1 MSLFR
6 KKKDAIITDDSTSSA
21 NVPLSNEL
29 VYETLRTWKNNTRD
43 FDMTSGS
50 EKQDKNAQ
58 SGHVSLKPE
67 FYDLLQVKTSVE
79 FSQDFTVYN
88 TIGYAR
94 EMFERSGVSP
104 YDFSFVSNHSMP
116 IILISAFMD
125 DICRNILEAVI
136 EDNDGEDL
144 EPLKLLDDV
153 LEWCQYAGALAA
165 VTYNINPDFSI
176 FKSPYYSVT
185 RGKGLDEI
193 IRLLEVKTMNTDER
207 FAVYEECFPRIREK
221 LLEPLFGCKTEK
233 ILIAQI
239 AQSILNAYI
248 TSVSMELNSDF
259 LS

>member
-94 EMFERSGVSP
+94 EMF
-104 YDFSFVSNHSMP
+104 
-116 IILISAFMD
+116 
-125 DICRNILEAVI
+125 
-136 EDNDGEDL
+136 
-144 EPLKLLDDV
+144 
-153 LEWCQYAGALAA
+153 
-165 VTYNINPDFSI
+165 
-176 FKSPYYSVT
+176 
-185 RGKGLDEI
+185 
-193 IRLLEVKTMNTDER
+193 
-207 FAVYEECFPRIREK
+207 
-221 LLEPLFGCKTEK
+221 
-233 ILIAQI
+233 
-239 AQSILNAYI
+239 
-248 TSVSMELNSDF
+248 
-259 LS
+259 